1 MSKIII
7 YDNKNI
13 LIADLDRT
21 ESKKERQDFDVAG
34 YKNPVEAYHNEY
46 VAIFKEYKI
55 IRSFSLKKQLKK
67 IEKIFKYHKDKRKN
81 SKING
86 KGGSIE

>member
-21 ESKKERQDFDVAG
+21 ETKRERQDFNVAG
-34 YKNPVEAYHNEY
+34 YKKPATVYHNEY
-46 VAIFKEYKI
+46 AAIFKEYKI
-55 IRSFSLKKQLKK
+55 IHSISLKQQLKK
-67 IEKIFKYHKDKRKN
+67 IEKIFKYHKEKK
-81 SKING
+81 KV
-86 KGGSIE
+86 K

>member
-21 ESKKERQDFDVAG
+21 ESRKLRHDFDIASNTQKGQCSVF
-34 YKNPVEAYHNEY
+34 ENEY
-46 VAIFKEYKI
+46 RAIFKKYKI
-55 IRSFSLKKQLKK
+55 IHSISLKKQLKK
-67 IEKIFKYHKDKRKN
+67 IEKIFKYHKE
-81 SKING
+81 G
-86 KGGSIE
+86 

>member
-21 ESKKERQDFDVAG
+21 EIRKEKREPELAG
-34 YKNPVEAYHNEY
+34 RTSLYDMYNNKYA
-46 VAIFKEYKI
+46 AIFTKYKLI
-55 IRSFSLKKQLKK
+55 HSFSLKKQLKK
-67 IEKIFKYHKDKRKN
+67 IEKIFKYHKEK
-81 SKING
+81 
-86 KGGSIE
+86 

>member
-21 ESKKERQDFDVAG
+21 ETRKDPINIESALLKRPTTIFQTEHA
-34 YKNPVEAYHNEY
+34 
-46 VAIFKEYKI
+46 AIFKNYKI
-55 IRSFSLKKQLKK
+55 IHSFSLKKQLKK
-67 IEKIFKYHKDKRKN
+67 IEKIFKYHKERGKN
-81 SKING
+81 
-86 KGGSIE
+86 ET

>member
-21 ESKKERQDFDVAG
+21 ESKRERQEFDVAG
-34 YKNPVEAYHNEY
+34 YKKTATVYHTEY
-46 VAIFKEYKI
+46 AAIFTKYKLI
-55 IRSFSLKKQLKK
+55 HSFSLKKQLRK
-67 IEKIFKYHKDKRKN
+67 IEKIFKYHKEK
-81 SKING
+81 
-86 KGGSIE
+86 